1 MQILGCQTTDLKM
14 FSIAKSACL
23 RYIMRKNLKN
33 SPGAAPPDPCRS
45 YIGALVRTS
54 LARSAA
60 LRADLAY
67 HAKVLQN
74 ISQKYFLG
82 ADMCQGQGIWNS
94 CWAGTR

>member
-23 RYIMRKNLKN
+23 RYIMRKNLKKF
-33 SPGAAPPDPCRS
+33 PGAAPPDPCRS
-45 YIGALVRTS
+45 SIGALMRTS
-54 LARSAA
+54 LARSALPRDA
-60 LRADLAY
+60 LASLAADLAY

-82 ADMCQGQGIWNS
+82 NIY
-94 CWAGTR
+94 T